1 MIHPHFNLQLV
12 QFLADHRNPLLTHFF
27 LIPSFFGSANF
38 YVALTILIYVAWD
51 KRFAIRLSAL
61 VLLTMCC
68 NDVLKLFIR
77 NPRPFIAQ
85 GTWRQK
91 WAVSPATANSHAAE
105 YSTPSGHAMGSSAVY
120 SYLAAFAR
128 SRVARIFL
136 VLCFVLIGIS
146 RPYLGVH
153 YVEDVLIGWA
163 IGIPIALAAVR
174 FSGRLTVLWARCP
187 HFAQIA
193 IALVASV
200 AGFLFGV
207 AVSGNRIDEQVLDLT
222 AYCGFLTGMVIACP
236 LEFRIVCFDPR
247 SSIAPVKILRFA
259 LSILILGVVLF
270 GLKAA
275 FRPIAAA
282 ESIAGCALE
291 FLRYVVAEV
300 ATMFAAPY
308 LFCEIK
314 LAKRIFNESPTQTL
328 VGN

>member
-12 QFLADHRNPLLTHFF
+12 QFFVDHRNPFLTLFF
-27 LIPSFFGSANF
+27 LIVSFFGSANF
-38 YVALTILIYVAWD
+38 YVVLTIFIYVAWD

-68 NDVLKLFIR
+68 NDILKLFIR

-91 WAVSPATANSHAAE
+91 WAVSPATANSLAAE

-128 SRVARIFL
+128 SRVARILL
-136 VLCFVLIGIS
+136 VLSFVLIGIS

-153 YVEDVLIGWA
+153 YVEDILIGWL

-174 FSGRLTVLWARCP
+174 FSDRLAALWAKTP
-187 HFAQIA
+187 HSAQIT
-193 IALVASV
+193 IAFVASLT
-200 AGFLFGV
+200 GFLLSM
-207 AVSGNRIDEQVLDLT
+207 AVSGNRIDEQVRDVT
-222 AYCGFLTGMVIACP
+222 AYCGFLTGLVIACP
-236 LEFRIVCFDPR
+236 LEVRIVCFDPR
-247 SSIAPVKILRFA
+247 SSLAPIKILRFA
-259 LSILILGVVLF
+259 LTILLLGIVLF

-275 FRPIAAA
+275 FRPLAAA

-291 FLRYVVAEV
+291 YLRYVVAEI
-300 ATMFAAPY
+300 ATMFVAPY
-308 LFCEIK
+308 LFCK
-314 LAKRIFNESPTQTL
+314 MNLAQKVLGETPNPEF
-328 VGN
+328 VVD